1 MGDMA
6 KKSTKSL
13 EEYATHVK
21 SLSRYKVFLSWWPL
35 SSVKRP
41 FASAKLADA

>member
-21 SLSRYKVFLSWWPL
+21 SLSRILSWL
-35 SSVKRP
+35 SGKPAPCPIGGVR
-41 FASAKLADA
+41 